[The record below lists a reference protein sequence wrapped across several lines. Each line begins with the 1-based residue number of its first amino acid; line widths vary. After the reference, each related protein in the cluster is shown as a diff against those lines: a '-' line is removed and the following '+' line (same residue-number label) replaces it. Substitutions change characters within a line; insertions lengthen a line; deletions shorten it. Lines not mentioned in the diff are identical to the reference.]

1 MYQTTTVTLYAN
13 LTVASL
19 STLSAKSE
27 EAGRAA
33 REVADGL
40 GLAAPSAAA
49 AAVAA
54 VPVRAAHGREV
65 RPRVLGD
72 VAAAAATYRA

>member
-1 MYQTTTVTLYAN
+1 MVTLYAN

-49 AAVAA
+49 TAAVAA